1 MTRSRHSRERFSRN
15 SDEPEDDG
23 DEDEMEEEPQ
33 LDTSMK
39 HAIIVDGL
47 PVVEMA
53 KRDKLLNVV
62 RKFFSQVGTII
73 ENGLEM
79 PFDEAGKSLGF
90 AFIEFESEQQAAAAI
105 TKANG
110 YKLDKAHTFI
120 VNSFEDHAK
129 YMAVPDEEVEFEPPP
144 YVPKESLLHW
154 LEDANARDQVCVP
167 ATAAA
172 APPLFY
178 FATLKSHP
186 LTSSLLRSTSP
197 VTTTRPRSG
206 GTTQESPSVSQPTPS
221 TSGWIHTSRGRLAG
235 PTSRPSIGSAS
246 CYGAGPPGRS
256 CRR

>member
-79 PFDEAGKSLGF
+79 PFDDAGKSLGF

-172 APPLFY
+172 HPSLFLFACAPRISHLPL
-178 FATLKSHP
+178 A
-186 LTSSLLRSTSP
+186 SSSCCAVRHSLQRRDRDL
-197 VTTTRPRSG
+197 VERPRKA
-206 GTTQESPSVSQPTPS
+206 
-221 TSGWIHTSRGRLAG
+221 RA
-235 PTSRPSIGSAS
+235 
-246 CYGAGPPGRS
+246 
-256 CRR
+256 

>member
-1 MTRSRHSRERFSRN
+1 
-15 SDEPEDDG
+15 
-23 DEDEMEEEPQ
+23 MEEEPQ

-79 PFDEAGKSLGF
+79 PFDDAGKSLGF

-120 VNSFEDHAK
+120 VNSFEDHK
-129 YMAVPDEEVEFEPPP
+129 KFMAVPDEEQEYVPPP
-144 YVPKESLLHW
+144 YVPGESLTNW
-154 LEDANARDQVCVP
+154 LEDGHAR
-167 ATAAA
+167 
-172 APPLFY
+172 
-178 FATLKSHP
+178 
-186 LTSSLLRSTSP
+186 
-197 VTTTRPRSG
+197 
-206 GTTQESPSVSQPTPS
+206 
-221 TSGWIHTSRGRLAG
+221 
-235 PTSRPSIGSAS
+235 IG
-246 CYGAGPPGRS
+246 
-256 CRR
+256 